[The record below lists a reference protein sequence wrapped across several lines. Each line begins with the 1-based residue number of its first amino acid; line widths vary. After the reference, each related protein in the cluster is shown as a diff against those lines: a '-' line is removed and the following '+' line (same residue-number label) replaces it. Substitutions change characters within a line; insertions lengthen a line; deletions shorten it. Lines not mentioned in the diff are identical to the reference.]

1 MFTPEGAVVLGK
13 LLDGFVLNLQIFVI
27 TLIGSLPLG
36 LIIMF
41 GSRSRLGLR
50 VFGRMFRPIRLLTR
64 GFVWVEIITLVK
76 DTSLSRIISVT
87 EILFVA
93 DNYTRQGLL
102 WPLFTTAIFFLI
114 FNGLVTLA
122 LGRIERK
129 MDYFRA

>member
-1 MFTPEGAVVLGK
+1 M
-13 LLDGFVLNLQIFVI
+13 
-27 TLIGSLPLG
+27 
-36 LIIMF
+36 
-41 GSRSRLGLR
+41 
-50 VFGRMFRPIRLLTR
+50 
-64 GFVWVEIITLVK
+64 
-76 DTSLSRIISVT
+76 
-87 EILFVA
+87 A

>member
-1 MFTPEGAVVLGK
+1 M
-13 LLDGFVLNLQIFVI
+13 
-27 TLIGSLPLG
+27 
-36 LIIMF
+36 
-41 GSRSRLGLR
+41 
-50 VFGRMFRPIRLLTR
+50 
-64 GFVWVEIITLVK
+64 
-76 DTSLSRIISVT
+76 T